1 MRGPICGGQMANQ
14 QSAEQEL
21 LVVQAAV
28 NNPPEAR
35 DVCLVAGQGAAI
47 GIPAQASDPDGDAVT
62 IAAASTP
69 TSGQVHLE
77 PGGTLT
83 FLPDQPG
90 VQRFTYEVSDGRGGT
105 DTAQVTAFVNS
116 AEGELER
123 PVLQG
128 LDDQQLARMA
138 RACASGQALDVERL
152 EGPSITVPLPA
163 PGERIEA
170 FAQPGQQIHLQSGEF
185 ISATYL
191 IAEGGLLVLTE
202 DGRMVYVAG
211 LVDAANSAQPP
222 TLRVAGGPGVG
233 SDVLLTN
240 LQPLTQLAEDE
251 VVGRLP
257 SPQTGPEHWGGAN
270 FNPYDPGAIA
280 AGPFPLGPLL
290 PTALGLG
297 TPPLLDNQGLFDD
310 EGNDEEGPGA
320 LVPVGPENVP
330 PAFSATGI
338 VERELGGITVT
349 PEFASAGPF
358 PTVNE
363 RTRLPDGQINGVDQ
377 GNLTLGQTGD
387 ATIVFG
393 SEFARFVST
402 LGVFLIDPNGQ
413 MVDPKIAFPEIEQA
427 EADPNFPSLRPGGG
441 PLAAGDAV
449 ALSQLYD
456 PSALHPG
463 QQFGLFLIAD
473 GFRLNGS
480 DLADGL
486 RFAGDGRTLLTSDGQ
501 PVAGNVFFT
510 TDPTPGSPNDNPL
523 NPDGLGHVVSGLL
536 PDHSGLTIGFE
547 DLLLNGGGD
556 NDFNDVLVD
565 VDLSPTVQ
573 AAFAGGAIQVV
584 LDAAVSD
591 PDDTTLSQASVN
603 LQGLDGDAL
612 AFGGSLAGTGVSL
625 VTSTATSLVFAGAAS
640 IADYVQILQSVTL
653 EPVPVAGLR
662 QIELSVVDGRGAA
675 SNTFVV
681 DADLGATGAEVGT
694 AGDDRLTGQ
703 PVVDDA
709 MSGLAGNDVLSGDS
723 GDDLLD
729 GGTGND
735 IIDGGAGNDQ
745 LIGGPGADL
754 LSGGLG
760 ADSHIYVSLADRGDR
775 ISGFD
780 AAEGDTLDFSD
791 LFDGAADPN
800 NIDPFV
806 QFDAAGNDVQISVDQ
821 DGPGANF
828 AFVSFA
834 TLVDPSGVTTAQEA
848 VNNNTVV
855 V

>member
-1 MRGPICGGQMANQ
+1 MRADHGGQMANQ

-21 LVVQAAV
+21 LVAQAVA
-28 NNPPEAR
+28 NSPPEAH
-35 DVCLVAGQGAAI
+35 DVCLVTAQGAAI
-47 GIPAQASDPDGDAVT
+47 GVPARASASDPDGDALG
-62 IAAASTP
+62 IAASSPAS
-69 TSGQVHLE
+69 GRIDVAAD
-77 PGGTLT
+77 GTLT
-83 FLPDQPG
+83 FVPDQPG
-90 VQRFTYEVSDGRGGT
+90 LQRFAYEVTDGRGGS
-105 DTAQVTAFVNS
+105 DTAQVMAFVNAS
-116 AEGELER
+116 QGVGG

-138 RACASGQALDVERL
+138 RACASGQALEVERL
-152 EGPSITVPLPA
+152 EGQSITVPLPT

-170 FAQPGQQIHLQSGEF
+170 LAQPGQQIHLQSGEF

-191 IAEGGLLVLTE
+191 ITEGGLLVLTE
-202 DGRMVYVAG
+202 DGRMVYVAD

-240 LQPLTQLAEDE
+240 LQPLTQLAEGD

-297 TPPLLDNQGLFDD
+297 TPPLLENQGLFDD
-310 EGNDEEGPGA
+310 EGNSEEGSGP

-330 PAFSATGI
+330 PVFGATSTI
-338 VERELGGITVT
+338 DRELGGITVT
-349 PEFASAGPF
+349 PQFASAGPF
-358 PTVNE
+358 PALDE
-363 RTRLPDGQINGVDQ
+363 SERLPDGQINGVDQ
-377 GNLTLGQTGD
+377 GNLTLGQSGD

-393 SEFARFVST
+393 SEFATFVST

-413 MVDPKIAFPEIEQA
+413 MVDPKIVFPEIEQA
-427 EADPNFPSLRPGGG
+427 EGDPNFPSLRPGGG

-449 ALSQLYD
+449 ALSDLYD
-456 PSALHPG
+456 PSELHPG
-463 QQFGLFLIAD
+463 QQFGLFLIAN

-480 DLADGL
+480 DIADGL
-486 RFAGDGRTLLTSDGQ
+486 RFADDGHTLLTADGQ
-501 PVAGNVFFT
+501 PIAGNVFFT
-510 TDPTPGSPNDNPL
+510 SDPTPGSPNDNPL
-523 NPDGLGHVVSGLL
+523 NPDGLGHVVSGLQ

-547 DLLLNGGGD
+547 DKLLSSAGD

-565 VDLSPTVQ
+565 VDLSPSVQ
-573 AAFAGGAIQVV
+573 AAFAGGAISVV
-584 LDAAVSD
+584 LDATVTD

-603 LQGLDGDAL
+603 LAGLDGDTL
-612 AFGGSLAGTGVSL
+612 AFDGSLLAGTGVSL
-625 VTSTATSLVFAGAAS
+625 VTGTPTTLVFESAAS

-653 EPVPVAGLR
+653 EPVPVAGVR
-662 QIELSVVDGRGAA
+662 QIELSVVDGHGTA

-681 DADLGATGAEVGT
+681 NANLSATGAEVGT
-694 AGDDRLTGQ
+694 PNDDMLTGQ

-709 MSGLAGNDVLSGDS
+709 MSGLAGNDVLSGDF

-735 IIDGGAGNDQ
+735 IIDAGAGNDQ

-754 LSGGLG
+754 LSGGTG
-760 ADSHIYVSLADRGDR
+760 GDSHIYFSLADRGDR

-780 AAEGDTLDFSD
+780 AAEGDTLDFSE

-806 QFDAAGNDVQISVDQ
+806 HFDAAGDDIQVSVDQ
-821 DGPGANF
+821 DGAGANF
-828 AFVSFA
+828 AFISFA

-848 VNNNTVV
+848 VNNNTLVV
-855 V
+855 

>member
-1 MRGPICGGQMANQ
+1 MANQ
-14 QSAEQEL
+14 DSAEQEL
-21 LVVQAAV
+21 LTVQAAA
-28 NNPPEAR
+28 NSPPEAR
-35 DVCLVAGQGAAI
+35 DVCLVTTQGDAI
-47 GIPAQASDPDGDAVT
+47 GVPVQASDPDGDAVR
-62 IAAASTP
+62 IAPASTP
-69 TSGQVHLE
+69 ASGRVGLD
-77 PGGTLT
+77 PDGTLT
-83 FLPDQPG
+83 FVPDQPG
-90 VQRFTYEVSDGRGGT
+90 LQRFTYEATDGRGGA
-105 DTAQVTAFVNS
+105 DTAQVTAFVN
-116 AEGELER
+116 APQGELDQ

-138 RACASGQALDVERL
+138 RACAGGQALEVERL
-152 EGPSITVPLPA
+152 EGQSITVPVPA

-170 FAQPGQQIHLQSGEF
+170 LAQPGQQIHLQGGEF

-233 SDVLLTN
+233 SDVLLTT
-240 LQPLTQLAEDE
+240 LQPLTQVAEGD

-280 AGPFPLGPLL
+280 AGPFPTGPLL

-297 TPPLLDNQGLFDD
+297 TPPLLENQGLFD
-310 EGNDEEGPGA
+310 EGDNEGGPGA
-320 LVPVGPENVP
+320 LVPVGPQNVP
-330 PAFSATGI
+330 PIFAATSTI
-338 VERELGGITVT
+338 ERELGGITVT
-349 PEFASAGPF
+349 PQFTSAGPL
-358 PTVNE
+358 PTANE
-363 RTRLPDGQINGVDQ
+363 GVRLPDGQINGVDQ
-377 GNLTLGQTGD
+377 GNLTLGPSAD

-393 SEFARFVST
+393 SELATFVST

-413 MVDPKIAFPEIEQA
+413 MVDPKIVFPEIEQA
-427 EADPNFPSLRPGGG
+427 EADPNFPSIRPGGG

-449 ALSQLYD
+449 ALGELYD
-456 PSALHPG
+456 SSELHPG
-463 QQFGLFLIAD
+463 QQFGLFLIAN

-480 DLADGL
+480 DLSDGL
-486 RFAGDGRTLLTSDGQ
+486 RFASDGHTLLTADGQ
-501 PVAGNVFFT
+501 PIAGNVFFT

-536 PDHSGLTIGFE
+536 PDHAGLTIGFE
-547 DLLLNGGGD
+547 DKLLSSAGD
-556 NDFNDVLVD
+556 NDFNDVLID
-565 VDLSPTVQ
+565 VDLNPSVQ
-573 AAFAGGAIQVV
+573 AAFAGGAIGVA
-584 LDAAVSD
+584 LDATVTD
-591 PDDTTLSQASVN
+591 PDDTTLSQASVK
-603 LQGLDGDAL
+603 LDGLAGDAL
-612 AFGGSLAGTGVSL
+612 AFDGSLADTGVSL
-625 VTSTATSLVFAGAAS
+625 ATSTPTTLVFEGAAP

-681 DADLGATGAEVGT
+681 NANLGATGAEVGT
-694 AGDDRLTGQ
+694 ADGDTLTGQ
-703 PVVDDA
+703 PLVDDA
-709 MSGLAGNDVLSGDS
+709 MSGLGGNDILSGDS

-735 IIDGGAGNDQ
+735 ILDGGAGNDQ
-745 LIGGPGADL
+745 LIGGPGADF
-754 LSGGLG
+754 LSGGPG
-760 ADSHIYVSLADRGDR
+760 ADAQIYFSLADRGDR

-780 AAEGDTLDFSD
+780 AAEGDTLDFSE

-806 QFDAAGNDVQISVDQ
+806 HFDAAGDDIQVSVDQ
-821 DGPGANF
+821 DGAGANF
-828 AFVSFA
+828 AFISFA

-848 VNNNTVV
+848 VNNNTLAV
-855 V
+855 